1 MSTLTPHSRFHCSLC
16 PLEELPLHLL
26 LVHLVITTTRQ
37 LKVKEQGPH
46 QAKDQLLVSVD
57 DVVTGDTHQV
67 HMVSL
72 QSPQSSLHILMLANV
87 HLHIPSQL
95 RGRVEDRQ
103 ANSIHCMASTHEL
116 AQRHT
121 QAHICTHIT
130 SQTLEKDYN
139 VHTDRD
145 TVCTQHMHMR
155 RQAYT
160 WKGGSSLNYPRLVYA
175 CCC

>member
-16 PLEELPLHLL
+16 PLEEPPLHLL

-37 LKVKEQGPH
+37 LEVKEQGPH
-46 QAKDQLLVSVD
+46 QAKDQLLVSVN

-67 HMVSL
+67 HMVSN

-103 ANSIHCMASTHEL
+103 PFSIHCMNLHKGTH
-116 AQRHT
+116 RHT
-121 QAHICTHIT
+121 
-130 SQTLEKDYN
+130 Y
-139 VHTDRD
+139 VHTLYHRHLRKIIMY
-145 TVCTQHMHMR
+145 TQIEIPYAHNTCT
-155 RQAYT
+155 
-160 WKGGSSLNYPRLVYA
+160 
-175 CCC
+175 